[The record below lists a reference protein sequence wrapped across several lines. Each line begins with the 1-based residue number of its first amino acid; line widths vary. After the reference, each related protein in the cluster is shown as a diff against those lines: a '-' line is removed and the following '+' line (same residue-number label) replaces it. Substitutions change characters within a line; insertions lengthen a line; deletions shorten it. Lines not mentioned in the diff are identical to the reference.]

1 MRRTPTRPS
10 ARTSARVAVAGLA
23 TFALLGLSACGGDD
37 ADSEAAED
45 TSSETAAP
53 VESETPADEPT
64 EEESESAGGATS
76 GDQPEWAN
84 PVTTPGEKIA
94 TIEAGDVSVDVFQVG
109 TTKAT
114 KTGQFVDPEKNKPI
128 IAEGDEIV
136 FLNYVATNNGDD
148 LDLGSSLV
156 SVESRY
162 DDWPYMQGMDSVVD
176 DALFEQMEVNDGALA
191 AGAYRDPSV
200 YTLASGQQISWG
212 ENFRY
217 QKGSPITFE
226 VTITPV
232 DAEGELLHDDRIE
245 GEGTGTTS

>member
-10 ARTSARVAVAGLA
+10 ARIAVAGLA
-23 TFALLGLSACGGDD
+23 TFALVGLAACSGD
-37 ADSEAAED
+37 AETESAED

-53 VESETPADEPT
+53 AESETPAEEPT
-64 EEESESAGGATS
+64 EEESEVSGAGS
-76 GDQPEWAN
+76 GEQPDWAN
-84 PVTTPGEKIA
+84 PVTTPGDKIA
-94 TIEAGDVSVDVFQVG
+94 TIEAGDVSIDVFQVG

-114 KTGQFVDPEKNKPI
+114 KTGQFVDPDTNKPI
-128 IAEGDEIV
+128 IAEGDEVV
-136 FLNYVATNNGDD
+136 FVNYVATNNGDD

-162 DDWPYMQGMDSVVD
+162 DDWPYLQGMDSVVD

-191 AGAYRDPSV
+191 VGAYRDPSV
-200 YTLASGQQISWG
+200 YTLGAGQQISWG
-212 ENFRY
+212 ENFPY
-217 QKGSPITFE
+217 QQGSPITFE

-245 GEGTGTTS
+245 GGGTAEIG